1 MDLALSEGEAANK
14 QYRDS
19 VFCHYFNDKVRLLSL
34 CNAFLDTD
42 YTDIDELTITTLP
55 GTFFKKQKNDI
66 SCTIGNKSLVLVEH
80 QTIASENLPFILLS
94 V

>member
-1 MDLALSEGEAANK
+1 MDLSLSEGETANK

-34 CNAFLDTD
+34 CNALLNSD

-80 QTIASENLPFILLS
+80 QTIASENLPFRACW
-94 V
+94 